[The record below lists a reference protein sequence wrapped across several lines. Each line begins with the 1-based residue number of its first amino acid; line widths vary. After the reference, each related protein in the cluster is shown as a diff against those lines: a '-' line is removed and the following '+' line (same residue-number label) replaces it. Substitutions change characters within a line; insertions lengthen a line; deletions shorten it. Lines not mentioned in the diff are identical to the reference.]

1 MPSQPLLQFTG
12 KSIYCSVADA
22 HIDPW
27 IPVDK
32 AIITHAH
39 SDHARWGS
47 KHYLAHKD
55 SEPIL
60 RLRLGQDISLQTVEY
75 GEKFVINGV
84 TFSLYPAGHIIG
96 SAQIRVEH
104 KGEVWVASGDYKL
117 EDDHFAVPYEPVKCN
132 VFITEST
139 FGLPIYKWQ
148 PQHEVMS
155 EIDTWFAQNK
165 AEGKASVLMGYS
177 LGKMQRILKNI
188 QLPDEPI
195 YAHGAIYTLN
205 DRLRQAGFDLP
216 ELTLVT
222 KETDRKLFRGALVL
236 APPSVDSSTWI
247 KKFNPYSLGY
257 CSGWMA
263 LRGAKNRRAVDQ
275 GFVLSDHV
283 DWPDLN
289 RAVKETGAEKVF
301 VTHGYTSIF
310 SRWLNENG
318 IEAGEVH
325 TMYGNEDENE
335 EEEVVQDAAVAS
347 ESYEQHKAK
356 LDDEIENTSKE
367 KSPTGDLGVEGGREL

>member
-1 MPSQPLLQFTG
+1 MFRNETNFSATFISHKFQPLGTILLPSTPMPRQPLLQFTG
-12 KSIYCSVADA
+12 KSIYCAQADV

-27 IPVDK
+27 IPVDR

-39 SDHARWGS
+39 SDHARFGS
-47 KHYLAHKD
+47 KHYLAHKH

-60 RLRLGQDISLQTVEY
+60 RLRLGEAISLQTVEY
-75 GEKFVINGV
+75 GEQFEINGV
-84 TFSLYPAGHIIG
+84 TFSLHPAGHIIG
-96 SAQIRVEH
+96 SAQVRVEY

-117 EDDHFAVPYEPVKCN
+117 ENDHFSAAYEPVKCN

-139 FGLPIYKWQ
+139 FGLPIYKWR
-148 PQHEVMS
+148 PQEKIYA
-155 EIDTWFAQNK
+155 EINSWREQNRV
-165 AEGKASVLMGYS
+165 EEKASILMGYS
-177 LGKMQRILKNI
+177 LGKMQRILKGI
-188 QLPDEPI
+188 ELTDKPV
-195 YAHGAIYTLN
+195 YAHGAIYIVN
-205 DRLRQAGFDLP
+205 ERLRKAGFDLP

-222 KETDRKLFRGALVL
+222 KDTDRKLFRGALVL

-247 KKFNPYSLGY
+247 RKFNPYSLGY

-289 RAVKETGAEKVF
+289 RAVIESGAEKVF

-318 IEAGEVH
+318 IEAGEVS
-325 TMYGNEDENE
+325 TMYVDE
-335 EEEVVQDAAVAS
+335 EET
-347 ESYEQHKAK
+347 EQPRAEQEEPS
-356 LDDEIENTSKE
+356 DNQ
-367 KSPTGDLGVEGGREL
+367 V

>member
-1 MPSQPLLQFTG
+1 MSHPLLQFTG
-12 KSIYCSVADA
+12 KSIYCAQADV

-27 IPVDK
+27 IPVDR

-47 KHYLAHKD
+47 KSYLAHHD
-55 SEPIL
+55 SQAIL
-60 RLRLGQDISLQTVEY
+60 RLRLGADISLQTVEY
-75 GEKFVINGV
+75 GERFSINGV
-84 TFSLYPAGHIIG
+84 IFSLHPAGHIIG
-96 SAQIRVEH
+96 SAQVRVEY

-117 EDDHFAVPYEPVKCN
+117 ENDHFSTPFEPVKCN

-148 PQHEVMS
+148 PQREIFT
-155 EIDTWFAQNK
+155 EIDDWWAQNK
-165 AEGKASVLMGYS
+165 KDDKTSILMGYS
-177 LGKMQRILKNI
+177 LGKMQRILKGI
-188 QLPDEPI
+188 HIDDEPV
-195 YAHGAIYTLN
+195 YAHGAIYILN
-205 DRLRQAGFDLP
+205 ENLRLAGFDLP
-216 ELTLVT
+216 KLTLVT
-222 KETDRKLFRGALVL
+222 PDTDRKLFRGALVL

-247 KKFNPYSLGY
+247 RKFNPFSLGY

-289 RAVKETGAEKVF
+289 RAVRESGAEKVY
-301 VTHGYTSIF
+301 VTHGYTSVF

-318 IEAGEVH
+318 IEAGEVS
-325 TMYGNEDENE
+325 TMYGEEDSSE
-335 EEEVVQDAAVAS
+335 EDTVQHA
-347 ESYEQHKAK
+347 
-356 LDDEIENTSKE
+356 
-367 KSPTGDLGVEGGREL
+367 G